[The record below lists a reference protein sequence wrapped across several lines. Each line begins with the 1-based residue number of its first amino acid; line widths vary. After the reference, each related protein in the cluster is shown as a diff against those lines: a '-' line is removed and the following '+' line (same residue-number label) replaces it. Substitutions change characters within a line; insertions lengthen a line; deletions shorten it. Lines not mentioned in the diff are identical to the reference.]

1 MSILETGIKGNSR
14 VYRLRRL
21 SSLCLLTIVFSSAQA
36 QDERWYEVEVLVFS
50 QVSTKS
56 YDSEKWPI
64 NLNSKFPADTI
75 ELKPYKIKPPLPDS
89 IESTIPEMPEAFTLI
104 DPNEYQLQK
113 IPAKL
118 VETSGY
124 EVLVH
129 RTWRQP
135 LIKNE
140 KGISVLIDDEDSLNA
155 YQEFSINEQW
165 FDAELLEEQSIL
177 GEETPVALDIDSMNE
192 FGATQIQPLIV
203 EDDPIDLDWG
213 FNAFQETGF
222 DIEKTVTARPLMG
235 PEQLRTYGTVTLKM
249 SRFLHLSL
257 DMFFRT
263 QRPKIVVPEGLL
275 ASDFPMDAIDKNKAT
290 DETEKASD
298 EFKNTLELEPV
309 DFRLSDSQRI
319 KTKEIYYFDHPL
331 FGVLTMVT
339 PIEVPEEEEPLN

>member
-1 MSILETGIKGNSR
+1 M
-14 VYRLRRL
+14 
-21 SSLCLLTIVFSSAQA
+21 LTMLFSSVQA
-36 QDERWYEVEVLVFS
+36 QEARWYEVEVLVFS
-50 QVSTKS
+50 QLSAKS

-64 NLNSKFPADTI
+64 NLNSKFPANTI
-75 ELKPYKIKPPLPDS
+75 ELHPYKIKPPLPDS
-89 IESTIPEMPEAFTLI
+89 IETTVPEMPEAFTLI

-124 EVLVH
+124 EVLAH

-135 LIKNE
+135 LLKNE
-140 KGISVLIDDEDSLNA
+140 KGTPVLIDDEDSLNA

-165 FDAELLEEQSIL
+165 LDTELLEEQSL
-177 GEETPVALDIDSMNE
+177 LADETPVALDIDGMKE
-192 FGATQIQPLIV
+192 FDATQVQPVIE

-213 FNAFQETGF
+213 FRSFQDTHYEL
-222 DIEKTVTARPLMG
+222 EKTVKARPLMG

-263 QRPKIVVPEGLL
+263 QRPKIVVPDGLL
-275 ASDFPMDAIDKNKAT
+275 ASDFPMVGSEK
-290 DETEKASD
+290 DEMASENEKPSG
-298 EFKNTLELEPV
+298 EFINTLELEPV
-309 DFRLSDSQRI
+309 DFRLTDSQRI

-339 PIEVPEEEEPLN
+339 PIEVPEEEEPLD

>member
-1 MSILETGIKGNSR
+1 M
-14 VYRLRRL
+14 YRLRRL
-21 SSLCLLTIVFSSAQA
+21 SSLCMLTMLFSSVQA
-36 QDERWYEVEVLVFS
+36 QDDRWYEVEVLVFS
-50 QVSTKS
+50 QVSAKA

-64 NLNSKFPADTI
+64 NLNSKFPANTI
-75 ELKPYKIKPPLPDS
+75 ELHPHKIRPPLSDS
-89 IESTIPEMPEAFTLI
+89 IESMVPEIPEAFTLI
-104 DPNEYQLQK
+104 DPKEYQLQK

-140 KGISVLIDDEDSLNA
+140 KGIPVLIDDEDSLNA

-165 FDAELLEEQSIL
+165 LDAELLEEQTL
-177 GEETPVALDIDSMNE
+177 LTDETPVALDIDSMNE
-192 FGATQIQPLIV
+192 FSATQIQPMIV

-213 FNAFQETGF
+213 FRSFQDTNFEL
-222 DIEKTVTARPLMG
+222 EKTVKARPLMG

-249 SRFLHLSL
+249 SRFLHLSI
-257 DMFFRT
+257 DMFYRT
-263 QRPKIVVPEGLL
+263 QRPKIVVPDGLL
-275 ASDFPMDAIDKNKAT
+275 ASDFPMLGT
-290 DETEKASD
+290 DIESPASENERTSG
-298 EFKNTLELEPV
+298 EFINTLELEPV
-309 DFRLSDSQRI
+309 DFRLTDSQRI

-339 PIEVPEEEEPLN
+339 PIEVPEEEEPLE